1 MLREND
7 RKKQKNCLNF
17 DLCKYNE
24 VGAAELLHDDRHPG
38 QAGGE
43 CKLPKNIRNQK
54 SLSLGP
60 LYIYKAENIET
71 NTFNF

>member
-1 MLREND
+1 MKDAAKKDKEN
-7 RKKQKNCLNF
+7 QINCLNF

-43 CKLPKNIRNQK
+43 GKLPKNIRNQK
-54 SLSLGP
+54 SLSLGS
-60 LYIYKAENIET
+60 LYI
-71 NTFNF
+71 